1 VIRRIKNWS
10 LGSIERLNSLGK
22 VSSSGCVSCT
32 QHLELRKCS
41 SSKKRPMDTSG
52 SLWTPNMA
60 KCSEKHSQAS
70 KKLQSMSIS
79 WSMLQHH
86 FKLLQILTTNDFL
99 KRWLRSAILHLT
111 TCKPTQTTK
120 MLQLHEPTILYGLKQ
135 PVLPTILTNE
145 QLQMSINKA
154 QDILLHRHSSNHLAI
169 DHPDLLP
176 ICDMFPEHGGFLCTN
191 RC

>member
-1 VIRRIKNWS
+1 MYSQATVTIHNIGKSSVHVIRRIKNGS

-32 QHLELRKCS
+32 QHLELRKS
-41 SSKKRPMDTSG
+41 SSREKRPMDTSS

-79 WSMLQHH
+79 WSMLQHY
-86 FKLLQILTTNDFL
+86 FKLLQNLTTNDFL

-111 TCKPTQTTK
+111 TCKPTETTK

-135 PVLPTILTNE
+135 HFQCCQLFWLTN
-145 QLQMSINKA
+145 NFKC
-154 QDILLHRHSSNHLAI
+154 
-169 DHPDLLP
+169 P
-176 ICDMFPEHGGFLCTN
+176 
-191 RC
+191 